1 MGDDTEIRSARRGL
15 LLSVLLIL
23 VAACALTWS
32 AWRYWPTLM
41 QEEGGGAAGPPGDEK
56 LKNLWAEEDAAP
68 EAAFE
73 DLYPIDTTPPAGT
86 QYPCPFTPLPREMAG
101 IPPSHRGYVSHVC
114 SLVLKAIHI
123 RLEAWEGLG
132 PPQPPA
138 GLLDRYLSETRY
150 IVGKLKK
157 EPTPKSM
164 EESHKMLVEALE
176 LQMTF
181 LQRGYEARASGQNYQ
196 QIADGIPE
204 GKLASGKLMS
214 VWGCWQMRYPNAS
227 PEVVDSL
234 MHHFCALDFY

>member
-1 MGDDTEIRSARRGL
+1 
-15 LLSVLLIL
+15 
-23 VAACALTWS
+23 
-32 AWRYWPTLM
+32 
-41 QEEGGGAAGPPGDEK
+41 
-56 LKNLWAEEDAAP
+56 
-68 EAAFE
+68 
-73 DLYPIDTTPPAGT
+73 
-86 QYPCPFTPLPREMAG
+86 MAG

-114 SLVLKAIHI
+114 SLVLKAIHL

-138 GLLDRYLSETRY
+138 GLLDRYLSGTKY

-181 LQRGYEARASGQNYQ
+181 LQRGYEARASGQNWQ
-196 QIADGIPE
+196 QIADGVPE

-214 VWGCWQMRYPNAS
+214 VWGCWQMRYPSAS

-234 MHHFCALDFY
+234 MHHLCALDFY